1 MNAIEFF
8 TENESLLS
16 ALAAFAVI
24 VGLFVTTERISS
36 LGCQNPESPTVFRSG
51 SLYLS

>member
-24 VGLFVTTERISS
+24 VAFLPTGKTFIARMSKPRKPNSSERLTYPS
-36 LGCQNPESPTVFRSG
+36 
-51 SLYLS
+51 